1 MNIDIDIEKLNLKE
15 KDLEVFNLF
24 IDFLVE
30 NEIYKI
36 FLEEVHRQKADKI
49 NTIIKT
55 AFNNKEFSNIISLSL
70 TWVLTKQ
77 GISLWYK
84 FNNEWKTYL
93 QRISTS
99 SFTFIK

>member
-15 KDLEVFNLF
+15 RELEVFNLF

-36 FLEEVHRQKADKI
+36 FLEEVHRQKADRI

-55 AFNNKEFSNIISLSL
+55 A
-70 TWVLTKQ
+70 
-77 GISLWYK
+77 
-84 FNNEWKTYL
+84 
-93 QRISTS
+93 
-99 SFTFIK
+99 